1 MSLCSKHL
9 KHERGI
15 RMKQLFS
22 RVLVALNGSEA
33 SIHAAMYAMIMA
45 KSYRVALKAVYVVD
59 IATTR
64 TLTLSKFFTSDERE
78 QYEASLTSDGNHYLT
93 YVGDLA
99 KAKGIKMELELL
111 KGAVWS
117 EIIKASEDWKADAI
131 VIGGPE
137 GHSERGAVYRPN
149 ALSSNMGDIINNAV
163 CPVLVTKK
171 TGIEKMFKSL

>member
-1 MSLCSKHL
+1 
-9 KHERGI
+9 
-15 RMKQLFS
+15 MKQLFN
-22 RVLVALNGSEA
+22 RILVALNGSEA

-45 KSYRVALKAVYVVD
+45 KTYRIALKAVYVVD
-59 IATTR
+59 TATTR

-99 KAKGIKMELELL
+99 KTKGIKVELELL

-117 EIIKASEDWKADAI
+117 EIIKAAEDWKADAI

-137 GHSERGAVYRPN
+137 GHRERGAVYR
-149 ALSSNMGDIINNAV
+149 SSTVSSAIGDIVNNAV

-171 TGIEKMFKSL
+171 ADIEKMFKAL